1 VSSGDAAARESDR
14 PRGLLSDTR
23 RVRRASIARRLAL
36 GALLLAMLG
45 TTAVPAAEPLRFRI
59 QPEASEISFRA
70 TSRLMNAEGH
80 FGHFSGDVLAD
91 PNRPAGARITLTID
105 AASLDTGIQM
115 RDKHLRSADFFDIER
130 FPTITFQSVRVEA
143 AGRRTTVLGRLSLH
157 GVTREIAVPVDV
169 QITDTALV
177 ATGEFIVNRGD
188 YAMNYNSLLNP
199 IGNEV
204 RVAFTFRARV
214 P

>member
-1 VSSGDAAARESDR
+1 VA
-14 PRGLLSDTR
+14 
-23 RVRRASIARRLAL
+23 RASIARRLAL

-45 TTAVPAAEPLRFRI
+45 ATAAPAAEPLRFRI
-59 QPEASEISFRA
+59 QPEASEITFRA

-80 FGHFSGDVLAD
+80 FGRFSGDVLAD
-91 PNRPAGARITLTID
+91 PNNPGGARITLSID

-130 FPTITFQSVRVEA
+130 FPTITFQSLRVEA
-143 AGRRTTVLGRLSLH
+143 AGRRATVIGRLSLH

-169 QITDTALV
+169 QITETALV
-177 ATGEFIVNRGD
+177 ATGEFIVNRGE

>member
-1 VSSGDAAARESDR
+1 MSRPSLAGRLTLTALVLVMLAGSAPARAES
-14 PRGLLSDTR
+14 
-23 RVRRASIARRLAL
+23 
-36 GALLLAMLG
+36 
-45 TTAVPAAEPLRFRI
+45 LRFRI
-59 QPEASEISFRA
+59 QPEASEITFRA

-80 FGHFSGDVLAD
+80 FGRFSGDVVAD
-91 PNRPAGARITLTID
+91 PAGPTGARITLTID
-105 AASLDTGIQM
+105 AASLETGIEM

-130 FPTITFQSVRVEA
+130 FPTIAFQSVRVEA
-143 AGRRTTVLGRLSLH
+143 AGRRATVTGRLTLH

-169 QITDTALV
+169 QITETALV
-177 ATGEFIVNRGD
+177 ASGEFIVNRGE
-188 YAMNYNSLLNP
+188 YAMNYNSFLNP

>member
-1 VSSGDAAARESDR
+1 VSR
-14 PRGLLSDTR
+14 PSLAGRLTLT
-23 RVRRASIARRLAL
+23 ALAL
-36 GALLLAMLG
+36 VMLAG
-45 TTAVPAAEPLRFRI
+45 SAPARAESLRFRI
-59 QPEASEISFRA
+59 QPEASEITFRA

-80 FGHFSGDVLAD
+80 FGRFSGDVVAD
-91 PNRPAGARITLTID
+91 PAGPTGARINLTID
-105 AASLDTGIQM
+105 AASLETGIEM

-130 FPTITFQSVRVEA
+130 FPTIAFQSVRVEA
-143 AGRRTTVLGRLSLH
+143 AGRRATVMGRLTLH

-169 QITDTALV
+169 QITETALV
-177 ATGEFIVNRGD
+177 ASGEFIVNRGE
-188 YAMNYNSLLNP
+188 YAMNYNSFLNP

>member
-1 VSSGDAAARESDR
+1 VSRPSLAGRLTLTALTLVILAGSDPARAES
-14 PRGLLSDTR
+14 
-23 RVRRASIARRLAL
+23 
-36 GALLLAMLG
+36 
-45 TTAVPAAEPLRFRI
+45 LRFRI
-59 QPEASEISFRA
+59 QPEASEITFRA

-80 FGHFSGDVLAD
+80 FGRFSGDVVAD
-91 PNRPAGARITLTID
+91 PAGPTGARINLTID
-105 AASLDTGIQM
+105 AASLETGIEM

-130 FPTITFQSVRVEA
+130 FPTIAFQSVRVEA
-143 AGRRTTVLGRLSLH
+143 AGRRATVMGRLTLH

-169 QITDTALV
+169 QITETALV
-177 ATGEFIVNRGD
+177 ASGEFIVNRGE
-188 YAMNYNSLLNP
+188 YAMNYNSFLNP

>member
-1 VSSGDAAARESDR
+1 V
-14 PRGLLSDTR
+14 P
-23 RVRRASIARRLAL
+23 RASIARRLTL
-36 GALLLAMLG
+36 GVLLLAMLATSG
-45 TTAVPAAEPLRFRI
+45 ATAAEPLRFRI

-70 TSRLMNAEGH
+70 TSRIMNAEGH
-80 FGHFSGDVLAD
+80 FGRFSGDVLAD
-91 PNRPAGARITLTID
+91 PNSPAGARITLTID
-105 AASLDTGIQM
+105 AASIDTGIQM
-115 RDKHLRSADFFDIER
+115 RDKHLRSADFFDVER
-130 FPTITFQSVRVEA
+130 FPTIAFQSLRVEA
-143 AGRRTTVLGRLSLH
+143 AGRRTTVIGRLSLH

-177 ATGEFIVNRGD
+177 ATGEFIVNRGE